1 MTVINPNS
9 ISGVASVTA
18 QGDIIQFYK
27 SDGTLGA
34 VQFDGANFNT
44 TSGVSTFNNLY
55 VGGVLTYE
63 DVKNVDAIGIVT
75 AREGIFLPDSKKL
88 QLGNAA
94 GSSDLEIYHDSN
106 HNNIKCVNGNLRIW
120 SNSSSEAISCI
131 AGAQVTL
138 SHGNTVRL
146 STTGSGI
153 DVTGK
158 VGINKSNPSVEL
170 EVRGSGANGQI
181 YLGGTGAHS
190 QIYADNDG
198 ALILSADQGN
208 SASNSYAAVYVD
220 NSEKLRIDSAGR
232 VGVGTI
238 TPHSSY
244 RFDIRHTSDS
254 ILHLGQNNNTL
265 TGMVNNSWNVLSFQ
279 GTNCELGLYKDS
291 SGDFSYIMGTY
302 QGSVNIPL
310 VFRTGNRVERLRI
323 TSDGDVGIGTDS
335 PSYRLQVHNSDGAL
349 FRVLTGHEGTY
360 DLRYV
365 YQNSEANI
373 WSYGSTDLTFGTRY
387 NKKLHLVTNGP
398 GKRLT
403 IDGSG
408 LVGIGD
414 ESPTVSLSLKRNQT
428 SNHYVRVENINSST
442 TYTGLSLKTPTLDCQ
457 IWNQGP
463 SGGGYG
469 GANSMNFYQSG
480 TYGPFAFYHGTD
492 ERFRIETDGDFR
504 LSSGNAGSNYGWI
517 RGWQSSTGDMII
529 GADQSAT
536 GTGTSKSNLIFRS
549 RGSEK
554 MRVTSDGFFLVNCQ
568 DTGYSSGYTDMT
580 IGNTSESNTGLTIA
594 SSSTNGYSRIHFAD
608 GTSGGAKYA
617 GFIAYAHSSDT
628 LLFGT
633 GNTGSTI
640 FCLNSDG
647 AIQFGNGSANGG
659 NYSNGGAI
667 NLIDFGSGTLNRG
680 MGWGGTNANYANI
693 WTEYSS
699 GALHL
704 GMGIRPT
711 GTSTGW
717 VSSYGGGAI
726 GRSALKMDLNGSIT
740 IFTGDSSTIAAGGAT
755 NLTQKW
761 YLHRTGQI
769 THQFAGRYG
778 TVTGSTDGSGAYFLL
793 DGEAGSPL
801 ASGSDYFYMEHTS
814 SGMFEMW
821 NGKTGVQTTKFMD
834 VHPEGYM
841 RLPKKPLWDGDG
853 FNTSGSPPAV
863 QANIIPLRATRVNVN
878 QGGHFD
884 NSTGVFTCP
893 VTGYY
898 QIHGHVNRRAS
909 YAQWIGIYVILNG
922 VTMSSTW
929 WPPITA
935 DATAASGTAFT
946 ASHFTYMPLGIQHT
960 FYCSAND
967 ELSLCY
973 HQSYSSPANAND
985 VAWHIELIA

>member
-1 MTVINPNS
+1 MALTTVNSDGVKDDSIKNIDVKSDAAIAGTKISPDFGSQNIVTTGS
-9 ISGVASVTA
+9 ISGAAGTLTGDLTIPDTIVHTGDSDTKIRFSAADTVAVETGGEERFRINSTGQTIVGDSIAQLSTNAERPFQVHSINGPKIAIGRNDTSITDGNTIGGLEFYGNDANGTFVNTA
-18 QGDIIQFYK
+18 SIIVNADGTHGDNDKPTRMQFY
-27 SDGTLGA
+27 
-34 VQFDGANFNT
+34 T
-44 TSGVSTFNNLY
+44 TA
-55 VGGVLTYE
+55 
-63 DVKNVDAIGIVT
+63 DD
-75 AREGIFLPDSKKL
+75 
-88 QLGNAA
+88 
-94 GSSDLEIYHDSN
+94 GSS
-106 HNNIKCVNGNLRIW
+106 
-120 SNSSSEAISCI
+120 A
-131 AGAQVTL
+131 T
-138 SHGNTVRL
+138 
-146 STTGSGI
+146 
-153 DVTGK
+153 
-158 VGINKSNPSVEL
+158 
-170 EVRGSGANGQI
+170 
-181 YLGGTGAHS
+181 
-190 QIYADNDG
+190 
-198 ALILSADQGN
+198 
-208 SASNSYAAVYVD
+208 
-220 NSEKLRIDSAGR
+220 EKLRI
-232 VGVGTI
+232 
-238 TPHSSY
+238 
-244 RFDIRHTSDS
+244 
-254 ILHLGQNNNTL
+254 
-265 TGMVNNSWNVLSFQ
+265 
-279 GTNCELGLYKDS
+279 
-291 SGDFSYIMGTY
+291 
-302 QGSVNIPL
+302 
-310 VFRTGNRVERLRI
+310 
-323 TSDGDVGIGTDS
+323 
-335 PSYRLQVHNSDGAL
+335 
-349 FRVLTGHEGTY
+349 
-360 DLRYV
+360 
-365 YQNSEANI
+365 EA
-373 WSYGSTDLTFGTRY
+373 
-387 NKKLHLVTNGP
+387 
-398 GKRLT
+398 
-403 IDGSG
+403 
-408 LVGIGD
+408 
-414 ESPTVSLSLKRNQT
+414 
-428 SNHYVRVENINSST
+428 
-442 TYTGLSLKTPTLDCQ
+442 
-457 IWNQGP
+457 
-463 SGGGYG
+463 
-469 GANSMNFYQSG
+469 
-480 TYGPFAFYHGTD
+480 
-492 ERFRIETDGDFR
+492 DGDFR
-504 LSSGNAGSNYGWI
+504 FSSDNAATNYGWI
-517 RGWQSSTGDMII
+517 RGWQSATGDMII

-659 NYSNGGAI
+659 NYSNSGAI

>member
-1 MTVINPNS
+1 MGLIFNGNGDVIKAVDGSLTVEGLDIGGSTN
-9 ISGVASVTA
+9 IEAGIGTFSG
-18 QGDIIQFYK
+18 
-27 SDGTLGA
+27 
-34 VQFDGANFNT
+34 
-44 TSGVSTFNNLY
+44 NLN

-63 DVKNVDAIGIVT
+63 DVKNVDSVGIVT
-75 AREGIFLPDSKKL
+75 ARTGVKVLAGGLNVVGASYFNNNIVATASTATSVTVTDESSDTLTFPLFVTASVSGGLVQTENL
-88 QLGNAA
+88 QPQA
-94 GSSDLEIYHDSN
+94 GSNFYFNSSTGALSATSI
-106 HNNIKCVNGNLRIW
+106 NGNIVGGTVSGTTGTFTGDVDIADKIIHTGDTNTAIRFPAADTVTIETGGDERLRI
-120 SNSSSEAISCI
+120 NSSGDVGIGVDPASGVKLHIKDTSSDGAIKLE
-131 AGAQVTL
+131 G
-138 SHGNTVRL
+138 
-146 STTGSGI
+146 TGS
-153 DVTGK
+153 T
-158 VGINKSNPSVEL
+158 
-170 EVRGSGANGQI
+170 
-181 YLGGTGAHS
+181 LGTWIAL
-190 QIYADNDG
+190 QNND
-198 ALILSADQGN
+198 ATA
-208 SASNSYAAVYVD
+208 NSYTMIQGADAGGQGT
-220 NSEKLRIDSAGR
+220 SEIKFI
-232 VGVGTI
+232 
-238 TPHSSY
+238 
-244 RFDIRHTSDS
+244 
-254 ILHLGQNNNTL
+254 N
-265 TGMVNNSWNVLSFQ
+265 VNNSNNEGALTI
-279 GTNCELGLYKDS
+279 GTRP
-291 SGDFSYIMGTY
+291 SG
-302 QGSVNIPL
+302 GSM
-310 VFRTGNRVERLRI
+310 TERLRI
-323 TSDGDVGIGTDS
+323 TSAGLVGIGSDS
-335 PSYRLQVHNSDGAL
+335 PSYKLQVHNSDGAL

-659 NYSNGGAI
+659 NYSNSGAI